1 MKKNEKKIEDCPIRR
16 TFGIIGSKW
25 RLLIIEIM
33 KDEKKRYGELKRH
46 IPDISEKVLNEE
58 LKILVKDGFLTKK
71 SYPEIPP
78 KVEYSLT
85 DKGKK
90 ILPIIDS
97 ITLFALENMIDESS
111 TFTPCINKEI

>member
-16 TFGIIGSKW
+16 TFNVIGSKW

-33 KDEKKRYGELKRH
+33 RDEKKRYGELKRH

-58 LKILVKDGFLTKK
+58 LKILVKDGFLNKK
-71 SYPEIPP
+71 SYPEVPP

-85 DKGKK
+85 DKGEK

-97 ITLFALENMIDESS
+97 ITVFAMEHMLYDDVS
-111 TFTPCINKEI
+111 TPCINKEI